1 MWQVCEA
8 RKGGVIQEQA
18 GRLPGAGAGGGGAP
32 APGARS
38 PPPAPQE
45 KEERPTFKQAGLSTT
60 ERSKNARRQFPFVRS
75 NQGQKN
81 YLIISENPLI

>member
-8 RKGGVIQEQA
+8 RKGGVIREQA
-18 GRLPGAGAGGGGAP
+18 GRLPGAGEGGAP

-38 PPPAPQE
+38 PPPRAAGE
-45 KEERPTFKQAGLSTT
+45 KEERPTFKQAGAYQLQ
-60 ERSKNARRQFPFVRS
+60 RSKNARRQFPFVRS
-75 NQGQKN
+75 NQGQQS